1 MRLGGSAG
9 GVGSQRCLEGVE
21 GCTRDLCTSSTEQQS
36 ELTGSLTPSIAAT
49 PPCNCTSSLKLS
61 APSGLTSWNSSRES
75 LLCNR

>member
-21 GCTRDLCTSSTEQQS
+21 GCTKDLYTPSIRQQN

-61 APSGLTSWNSSRES
+61 SPSGLTS
-75 LLCNR
+75 